1 MRVATGFTRYRG
13 GEFAADR
20 IIHTIGNFAGVVG
33 SVILVGIAVGVAE
46 RPRFS
51 WQASSTLFAFS
62 RCSAARQPTTSPPVH
77 PGEGFSANL
86 IMPRSF

>member
-1 MRVATGFTRYRG
+1 MRYRG
-13 GEFAADR
+13 GELAADR

-33 SVILVGIAVGVAE
+33 SVMLVGIAVGVAE
-46 RPRFS
+46 RPIFL
-51 WQASSTLFAFS
+51 ASLVYSICLL

-77 PGEGFSANL
+77 PGEGFSASL